1 MSQKDKKW
9 FVAEELKNLPKI
21 GIADLLPIQ
30 GDLKDLSK
38 ANYTK
43 LKNSIFHRGFFAPV
57 FTWLDPASQ
66 KRYLLDG
73 HQRQRVILAEFPGYW
88 MDERGVYYWLDGKTK
103 EIMEE
108 PPTPKMRPAGK
119 EVPYISIKG
128 ANYQEAKENL
138 LIIDSKMGEVTKDGY
153 DDFVADMSNVAD
165 FIDTYTTYEVW
176 KDYKEPEEKEVAE
189 KKEKAGK
196 DTASLGAYALVV
208 NCKDDIDQN
217 ELFNRLIKQG
227 YIVRKEI

>member
-9 FVAEELKNLPKI
+9 FVAKELENLPKI
-21 GIADLLPIQ
+21 NIADLLPIQ
-30 GDLKDLSK
+30 GELKDLSK
-38 ANYTK
+38 ANYKK
-43 LKNSIFHRGFFAPV
+43 LKDSIFHRSFFAPV

-66 KRYLLDG
+66 NRYLLDG

-88 MDERGVYYWLDGKTK
+88 QDDSGQYYWLDGKTR
-103 EIMEE
+103 E
-108 PPTPKMRPAGK
+108 PMAELPTPKMKPAGK
-119 EVPYISIKG
+119 EVPYITIKG
-128 ANYQEAKENL
+128 ATYQEAKENL

-153 DDFVADMSNVAD
+153 DDFVADMANVAD
-165 FIDTYTTYEVW
+165 FIDTYTTYDVW
-176 KDYKEPEEKEVAE
+176 KDYKEPEQKEESE

-196 DTASLGAYALVV
+196 DTASLGMFALVV

-217 ELFNRLIKQG
+217 DLFNRLIKQG